1 MTDEKL
7 KVIYYQSLN
16 LWTGSKT
23 INMIHKIIGIAK
35 KDVKSW
41 LVKQIFWQVHTPPL
55 KSQNISIAT

>member
-35 KDVKSW
+35 KDVKS
-41 LVKQIFWQVHTPPL
+41 
-55 KSQNISIAT
+55 